1 MVDLAIPPPSPLV
14 RCSLT
19 ADTSAAL
26 EDLKGEGGS
35 DRPRRPSTGAARC
48 LHFSAQFSLPMEW
61 EKEEEERVSE
71 IKSEKDVLVGPT
83 LGNLH
88 CAVCS

>member
-1 MVDLAIPPPSPLV
+1 M
-14 RCSLT
+14 
-19 ADTSAAL
+19 
-26 EDLKGEGGS
+26 G
-35 DRPRRPSTGAARC
+35 
-48 LHFSAQFSLPMEW
+48 W